1 MHVVDLIPHRVRN
14 LSALHWWVTFLALLA
29 FLLSGP
35 LALAEVTSGNQAHD
49 VSICHAHSARY
60 VLRPGV

>member
-14 LSALHWWVTFLALLA
+14 LSALHWWATLLALLA

-35 LALAEVTSGNQAHD
+35 LALAQVTSGNQGHD
-49 VSICHAHSARY
+49 VSIVPMHSAGY
-60 VLRPGV
+60 VSRLGV